1 MTTPTNPDAP
11 QASVPL
17 GASEIA
23 SYVTAAASLVVSI
36 VGKDWG
42 IGGNA
47 QAIGLLASAL
57 IVMVSSISRAIK
69 HHGAAHANAAVYAA
83 QMGVLVHTVSS
94 VKDPT
99 SVAQDLAAATAAVQQ
114 VTSSVNA
121 DVPTVAPL
129 VPGATGGV

>member
-57 IVMVSSISRAIK
+57 IVMVSRWACWYTPSRA
-69 HHGAAHANAAVYAA
+69 
-83 QMGVLVHTVSS
+83 
-94 VKDPT
+94 
-99 SVAQDLAAATAAVQQ
+99 
-114 VTSSVNA
+114 
-121 DVPTVAPL
+121 
-129 VPGATGGV
+129 